1 MNRVFTVEN
10 MKYLNF
16 TKFWITVAAI
26 CGISLSAF
34 AQQEVFYSQYMFNTM
49 AINPAYAG
57 SRDVLSITAL
67 GRYQWMGVNGSP
79 KTHSLTLD
87 MPFQNEKMG
96 IGLSVYNDNIGRWNT
111 SGVNLAYA
119 YKFKLTE
126 RTTMS
131 LGVQPTITNVSVKL
145 SEVKTYEGS
154 DPSFEADVSRFVFN
168 AGLGMF
174 ISNDKAY
181 FGVSV
186 PQLIEQR
193 ISPNVNSEGKTQRH
207 YFAMMGFVLGNGNFK
222 LKPSTVIRVTKNA
235 PVGLDGNLNL
245 WYRDKIA
252 IGFSARKSQ
261 MVFSGTDQMDAL
273 VGMLELQLTP
283 QLRIGFA
290 YDTSLGKFNEN
301 SEGQNFYKKIAGT
314 PTYEGFLRYE
324 FGFSKDKI
332 VTPRYF

>member
-1 MNRVFTVEN
+1 

-16 TKFWITVAAI
+16 TQFWIVFLTI
-26 CGISLSAF
+26 LGISGSAS
-34 AQQEVFYSQYMFNTM
+34 AQQEVFYSQYMFNTL

-67 GRYQWMGVNGSP
+67 GRYQWMGVNGAP
-79 KTHSLTLD
+79 QTHSLTLD

-96 IGLSVYNDNIGRWNT
+96 LGLTAYNDKIGRWNT
-111 SGVNLAYA
+111 TGFNLAYA

-131 LGVQPTITNVSVKL
+131 LGLQPTVTNVSVNL
-145 SEVKTYEGS
+145 LNVRTYEGS
-154 DPSFEADVSRFVFN
+154 DPSFEDDVSRFVFN

-181 FGVSV
+181 FGISV

-193 ISPNVNSEGKTQRH
+193 ISPNTDSEGKSQRH
-207 YFAMMGFVLGNGNFK
+207 YFAMMGFVVGNGNFK
-222 LKPSTVIRVTKNA
+222 LKPSTVVRVTRGA

-252 IGFSARKSQ
+252 IGVSARKSQ

-290 YDTSLGKFNEN
+290 YDTSLGKL
-301 SEGQNFYKKIAGT
+301 SEDSDGKSFYKRISGT
-314 PTYEGFLRYE
+314 PTYEGFLRFE

-332 VTPRYF
+332 ITPRYF